1 MFHVEQLGMNMS
13 EVKTSKSQRAASMNW
28 REKKIADG
36 YRWHSFFIPED
47 DVDQVKKL
55 IKKLSKKHD
64 DK

>member
-1 MFHVEQLGMNMS
+1 MS